1 MLLKEIVQGFIN
13 HPYPLWEANLT
24 ELLVQER
31 WVELGINHQI
41 NSGNYSTVACIYN
54 NGNDKIPFIKNQPII
69 SFDGGNRVVHLES
82 PSFDYLQTFYD
93 EHGLV
98 LLSENELT
106 SSHAASKIK
115 SALNTVDQVP
125 LATACINKLIRSIHI
140 LKQEDVEIDV
150 SYSHPVIP
158 FSIFVSICQDNSM
171 LSNLRVAESI
181 LHEAM
186 HLKLTLIEEITPMV
200 KSTTAGLYFSP
211 WREEK
216 RPAQGVLHGLFVFS
230 AIHDFY
236 LQMLAKFSD
245 LKDVNSYL
253 IFRIEDIEKELKSLD
268 DFPNASDLTPEGKML
283 ATKLL
288 LNLNPLNNQ

>member
-1 MLLKEIVQGFIN
+1 MLLKEKVHSFIN
-13 HPYPLWEANLT
+13 HPYPLWECNLT
-24 ELLVQER
+24 ALLVQEK
-31 WVELGINHQI
+31 WTELGINRQI
-41 NSGNYSTVACIYN
+41 NPDNYSTVACIYDDA
-54 NGNDKIPFIKNQPII
+54 NDKIPPIKNQPIL
-69 SFDGGNRVVHLES
+69 SFDGENGAVYLEN
-82 PSFDYLQTFYD
+82 PSFDYLQKFYD
-93 EHGLV
+93 EHGLAP
-98 LLSENELT
+98 LSENELT
-106 SSHAASKIK
+106 SSHAGAKIK
-115 SALNTVDQVP
+115 SAFNTIDQVP
-125 LATACINKLIRSIHI
+125 VANACIKRLVRSIHV
-140 LKQEDVEIDV
+140 LSQEDAEIDV

-158 FSIFVSICQDNSM
+158 FSIFVSVCQDSSM
-171 LSNLRVAESI
+171 LSNLRVAESM

-200 KSTTAGLYFSP
+200 KSNTVGLYFSP

-245 LKDVNSYL
+245 IKDVNSYL
-253 IFRIEDIEKELKSLD
+253 NFRIEDIEKELKRLD
-268 DFPNASDLTPEGKML
+268 DFPNTSDLTPEGKML